1 MKLKQ
6 KIWTELLQ
14 KKWDGDINRAS
25 QIKFLKKK
33 KEKAEAAIFPMLHVS
48 KTSKKKVDK
57 YFADYFVSEDLTKR
71 AVAFSFK
78 NISTM

>member
-1 MKLKQ
+1 MSKPN
-6 KIWTELLQ
+6 KIFEGKKRKSWTSNIPNATHIKNQQ
-14 KKWDGDINRAS
+14 KKI
-25 QIKFLKKK
+25 
-33 KEKAEAAIFPMLHVS
+33 
-48 KTSKKKVDK
+48 DK